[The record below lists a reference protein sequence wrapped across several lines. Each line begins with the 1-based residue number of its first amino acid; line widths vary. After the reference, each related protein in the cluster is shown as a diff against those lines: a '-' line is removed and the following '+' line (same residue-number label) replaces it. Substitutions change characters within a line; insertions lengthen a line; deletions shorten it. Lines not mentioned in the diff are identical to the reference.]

1 MLNGLENVEGLT
13 PEQVDAVHKL
23 AGGLLSKKTEL
34 EEKLSKAKGSLSAE
48 ESAQEKLSLLE
59 ASIEKDRLL
68 AKENYNGALDLA
80 KQESQGTIDKLT
92 ESSRGDKELIHKLL
106 VDNGLSAELV
116 QYGVSKDLMPLIQQ
130 ALSSQANIVDGKAMI
145 GEQSLSDFMKE
156 WAETPQGKAS
166 RVALSNQGGN
176 GEGGGGLPVG
186 KKMKDMTGAERTA
199 LFQSNPT
206 EFNRLKAEMRGQTQ

>member
-1 MLNGLENVEGLT
+1 MLNGLEKIDLSA
-13 PEQVDAVHKL
+13 PDAIDQINAL
-23 AGGLLSKKTEL
+23 AGGLINKKTEL
-34 EEKLSKAKGSLSAE
+34 EEKLSKAKVSLSAE

-80 KQESQGTIDKLT
+80 KQESKGIIDKLT
-92 ESSRGDKELIHKLL
+92 ESSKGDRELIHKLL

-130 ALSSQANIVDGKAMI
+130 ALSSQASIVDGKAMI

-166 RVALSNQGGN
+166 RVAASNQGGD
-176 GEGGGGLPVG
+176 GSGGGGPPAG
-186 KKMKDMTGAERTA
+186 KPMKDMTGAERTA
-199 LFQSNPT
+199 LFHSNPT
-206 EFNRLKAEMRGQTQ
+206 EFNRLKAEM